1 MDTNPYIDAFLK
13 SVNVFGLRVIAPTT
27 RIFFCGGPYDPKFKL
42 PLQSARDYILRIAF
56 TKYSALSDRF
66 YYEEDMSEWLHG
78 GHFTD
83 LHSFEKHIAELSSV
97 VFLVAES
104 PGSYAELGAFV
115 NSPSILRKMFVV
127 TNTATDD
134 DNSYISLGPLSF
146 LKNISSDKV
155 RTYPWTSKFETGQRP
170 TAKESDLLSI
180 VHHIIDELLKFEKK
194 ISGEQ
199 IFEKDIDGHVSLFII
214 DYIRLYGACKF
225 REIVTDI
232 SNLFGPFQQADI
244 RRHLFLLEKLELI
257 EKRQHGGTY
266 YVAKSSANHIA
277 YGFRGG
283 TGREIADR
291 ARLTMDVRLWFK
303 ENDPLR
309 FAVIRTHGVDG
320 HE

>member
-13 SVNVFGLRVIAPTT
+13 SVNVSGLRVLAPTT
-27 RIFFCGGPYDPKFKL
+27 RIFFCGGPYDSGHYP
-42 PLQSARDYILRIAF
+42 PLQSARDYILRVAF
-56 TKYSALSDRF
+56 TNYPTLSNRF
-66 YYEEDMSEWLHG
+66 YYEKDMSEWLHG
-78 GHFTD
+78 GHYTD

-115 NSPSILRKMFVV
+115 NSPSILEKMFVV

-134 DNSYISLGPLSF
+134 DSSYISLGPLSF
-146 LKNISSDKV
+146 LKNLSSDKV
-155 RTYPWTSKFETGQRP
+155 RTYPWISKFETGQPP
-170 TAKESDLLSI
+170 TVNENDLQSI
-180 VHHIIDELLKFEKK
+180 VHHIIDDLLNFEEK
-194 ISGEQ
+194 ISAEQ
-199 IFEKDIDGHVSLFII
+199 IFEKDLDGHVSLFII
-214 DYIRLYGACKF
+214 DFIRLYRACKF
-225 REIVTDI
+225 REIVTAI
-232 SNLFGPFQQADI
+232 SNLFGPFRQADI

-257 EKRQHGGTY
+257 QRKQHGGTY
-266 YVAKSSANHIA
+266 YVAKSSTNHIA
-277 YGFRGG
+277 YSFHKG

-291 ARLTMDVRLWFK
+291 ARLTMKVRLWFK